1 MNESRP
7 LRMTMLRA
15 VDENADDSARMTMFR
30 TLGAPVHDSS
40 ITSTMIVPVHVH
52 GHDHGCD
59 HDHDHDH
66 DSDHVV
72 ARGSSVDLLAKG
84 KR

>member
-7 LRMTMLRA
+7 LRMTMLRV
-15 VDENADDSARMTMFR
+15 VDDDADDSARMTMFR
-30 TLGAPVHDSS
+30 TLAAPVHDRS
-40 ITSTMIVPVHVH
+40 IASTMAVHVHVH

-59 HDHDHDH
+59 HDHVNDHGH
-66 DSDHVV
+66 EL
-72 ARGSSVDLLAKG
+72 ARGSSVDLLAEG